1 MFMKQSFIN
10 AKNNDTVWNK
20 HNRNSEYLLEQK
32 RTIKPQILESKNKY
46 NSGICEYSACDNQ
59 HTA

>member
-20 HNRNSEYLLEQK
+20 HNRNSKYLSEQK
-32 RTIKPQILESKNKY
+32 KN
-46 NSGICEYSACDNQ
+46 N
-59 HTA
+59 